1 MSVEVP
7 FVEIPSSELSTEA
20 LAGVVEEFITREGT
34 DYGHTDHSLE
44 QKMSAVYRQLD
55 RGEVVIVFAPESQTC
70 NIVTREELASH
81 RRKTEP

>member
-1 MSVEVP
+1 MSALVP
-7 FVEIPSSELSTEA
+7 FVEIPTSELSTEA

-55 RGEVVIVFAPESQTC
+55 SGEVVIVFDPESETC
-70 NIVTREELASH
+70 NIVTREKLASH
-81 RRKTEP
+81 RRKSLP